1 MNYLVALSPKIL
13 DLLASA
19 LQIAG
24 ALIVIREWSRVCNE
38 SIRIRRL
45 MCVVGLELDPGLL
58 EHAEVPDRGFLDTLE
73 VEPSG
78 RNPADRLELL
88 GRCRQIEVRRFGC
101 LGHGVA
107 AGAAPYSRPGGASPY
122 CYPADVPASAVAAYR
137 QRSPAR

>member
-1 MNYLVALSPKIL
+1 MNYLVALSTKIV

-45 MCVVGLELDPGLL
+45 MCVGSLELDPGLL
-58 EHAEVPDRGFLDTLE
+58 EHAEVPDRDFLDTLE